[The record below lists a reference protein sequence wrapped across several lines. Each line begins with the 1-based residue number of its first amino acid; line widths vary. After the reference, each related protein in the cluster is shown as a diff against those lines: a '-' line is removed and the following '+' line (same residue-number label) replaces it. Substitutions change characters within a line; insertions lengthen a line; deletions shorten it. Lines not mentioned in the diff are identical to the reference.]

1 MSKYYAEDELKKMFG
16 GQKSGQK
23 WTDTETALFA
33 PYTDIISKPMSDEYS
48 SMLKGITHRQDEIR
62 QYNESL
68 WKDKKDFDFNITKQ
82 DVQKITSEI
91 KAKSKETPYT
101 KVQLLGTSFTIPTEM
116 ALSLKGISDILS
128 QAFFSDFAQEAQR
141 ESEKNKFTANATELA
156 YKGIKGAFEA
166 SQRVLSAPDRIN
178 ETVERLFKVDENV
191 PRLRATDIL
200 TNPGKAMYEGYVTAA
215 AEDNGKF
222 MYHAGNIMEAAG
234 GMVPTLIAGNVLGAA
249 HPVLGKLGSMATI
262 WTTSGASAFDEAQA
276 DGKSFWES
284 TAYGMTMGAA
294 EGVLGY
300 FIGGIGTTAKDSTG
314 ILGRVLKKPMNALV
328 NATKK
333 VSSSVKVQAAFRV
346 LLNGLAD
353 AGSEAIEEG
362 LQETLQ
368 NTYQKFIFKKDISW
382 DEGVLTAALYGAV
395 LSSVFNAASMVG
407 SYNTETRQVF
417 EEMGEACKVESDK
430 MFNIMPDL
438 PAEELAQYKQLLET
452 TLGDKTLADIGKIV
466 ESRENWIAEV
476 GEENGKYYDDA
487 VKTYERMKTDAA
499 TIKLIL
505 DKNPL
510 SETEQIKEKIKGKFE
525 PRDLT
530 GTMTEQDVRTAI
542 SEVAD
547 EIAYL
552 AHTDLDNDI
561 FNQKVIEA
569 QQLKDS
575 ADVMGIE
582 IPEGVFS
589 TVVNNIDA
597 DPEILKET
605 IRRTSTKPE
614 IPQDASYQ
622 EGMQSAKRLQIQGEL
637 AKVRSE
643 IEIQKAQADEALRK
657 MNEAAEAVRQDRA
670 NKDLLERYKQAKALH
685 DMEQQVRRANERK
698 LKYLIQEEQTLLLP
712 ERSSAEAKPEAA
724 AELDVEPEA
733 KPEAVEEVTPEVTP
747 EPAPAQE
754 AGQAE
759 QEAEQDRQTATPE
772 ITDETTGEQSFT
784 EGVLE
789 EYLNKNV
796 KEVPVEEHSKLS
808 VPPEVLTEQEI
819 ATVTEQAKRNATK
832 SNVVAALNRLIRPKE
847 KYGMQAI
854 ALEAAEGGYAIANKY
869 YIVHPNK
876 FPANFQYPARPMH
889 SEYETLSVLQN
900 DPTGIFAKWLNL
912 ARANNGESVQTPT
925 RAELATEIALYKER
939 VKKGAEF
946 DGLNE
951 RAAVHDFGERMPAVN
966 AQWLLDIMQT
976 LNTDKLTATFAKVQP
991 ESGPVYLYSKEAGE
1005 ATILPIRKYTLAA
1018 EDVFVRVPP
1027 AEGGIEF
1034 KLAEI
1039 APKAEIDK
1047 RAEAVRTA
1055 RNASKRNQ
1063 TRNAIS
1069 RIVGGYGA
1077 TNGHIYQDASLFSE
1091 SVDLPLIVNSFS
1103 IVRPNALPENLKLP
1117 KSSGTSVKETV
1128 NANTVWGVMKQYRT
1142 AKTNGRY
1149 VKLPSRTEIAV
1160 AIAKEN
1166 IKFSKKTG
1174 VNPMWDFGNVAVN
1187 AQTLL
1192 DVLYVLNTDSVEA
1205 YTGGDVSGLYIISE
1219 NGEGVIMPISKPK
1232 TQGKNSNFITVSP
1245 PLDNYL
1251 GFEELAEVPK
1261 KPEQEN
1267 AQMAEQEV
1275 TQEVKQTEQEVTQE
1289 VPQNAP
1295 QTERKFKI
1303 IDRNDTGTLKLREK
1317 VKGSLGVDLL
1327 YVDTLGG
1334 AEAVYSKSEG
1344 IIYVANDTALLP
1356 WRQIE
1361 KVIMHECVHS
1371 LQGTLAYDELIA
1383 YTANNRPDLFSKD
1396 NIAKTQDVYRRA
1408 GIELS
1413 EAEATQEIAADFLA
1427 DILGDMDLIN
1437 TIAAEAPK
1445 TSVGI
1450 AGWLRT
1456 TLNNLT
1462 KTAKKG
1468 KDTYIKEVMD
1478 YQKRLNKAMEEAS
1491 KKRANPEQQAEK
1503 PKMKTSDEILYSTDP
1518 YAYEMQFSITPDPTA
1533 EQMKEAIRVAREAV
1547 RRYGAIPEGATP
1559 LLREGDAIV
1568 IDGTQYLY
1576 PGMPQKISPKQN
1588 VSKFIRTVLESNLV
1602 TDRQKGQIIRDTMAG
1617 TIGVYQAQANKAVM
1631 AYAKNVIAEQGSI
1644 ESATDFFYEQLK
1656 TGKND
1661 SKTMAIGIEL
1671 LQHYF
1676 NNNNMETAEKIL
1688 GDLIVEL
1695 TEAGRKVQ
1703 LGNIL
1708 KQMSGTGQVYTL
1720 QKLVNKLNY
1729 HKKPGEQRYYLPDW
1743 VASELRQPDLTVE
1756 QQQDIYDRA
1765 TAEIIN
1771 QIPATWW
1778 EKWNQWRYL
1787 SMLGNPKT
1795 HIRNVLGNAVII
1807 PTIML
1812 KNTIAVP
1819 LEVAANV
1826 AEVKRLTN
1834 LSKEASRATTSQDKL
1849 KILSEV
1855 ERSAE
1860 YKSLLTRTVE
1870 AFKTESD
1877 KMNYLNGIAESLE
1890 ARIKTGQ
1897 AIERTK
1903 AAIAP
1908 TALKKFAKQDALRIT
1923 ELLTVGE
1930 KYTQNSLFKV
1940 VEQKKIFKTKWLEW
1954 IRKKNLDL
1962 LEAEDLLFLN
1972 YHYSNALAGYLHTN
1986 GITAQQ
1992 AAQAVQELSD
2002 GKFTKNTDLYLR
2014 AQEYAINEAKK
2025 ATYRDANSLA
2035 RTLNKFAKE
2044 SRGQEVLIEAIT
2056 PFKATPFNIVKRG
2069 VEYSPLG
2076 IISAVGK
2083 TYNAIA
2089 KGTVTPTQAID
2100 SMCAGL
2106 SGTAIA
2112 TVGMYLAAQ
2121 GLLSGLLGDDKEEK
2135 LLRQG
2140 GKQSFSVNILGNSY
2154 TIDWAAPVC
2163 MPLFV
2168 GVTLWEGISKGGL
2181 SLSET
2186 IESGLSILEPVFNL
2200 TMLQGINRAISSAKY
2215 NDRNPLA
2222 AVIVNQLGN
2231 YGGQGIPT
2239 LFGQI
2244 ARTMSKERGGT
2255 RTAYTGALPT
2265 DMQYIV
2271 QTWLNKIP
2279 GIPRNPY
2286 IDLWGET
2293 SVDPLWERAATNFLS
2308 PGYLETQEPLALKM
2322 AELQKRTD
2330 ESVVP
2335 IQPPKKITYLG
2346 KEYNLTAA
2354 EQVEYGKLIGAAQK
2368 EAAIEFIENGKKI
2381 TVQFNNDKGTRISAT
2396 VTFEQK
2402 DTGKTYGG
2410 LYSLDDLKARAL
2422 KKYMQSAKDKAHA
2435 QFMKEYLKR

>member
-353 AGSEAIEEG
+353 AGSEAIEEF

-759 QEAEQDRQTATPE
+759 QE
-772 ITDETTGEQSFT
+772 
-784 EGVLE
+784 
-789 EYLNKNV
+789 
-796 KEVPVEEHSKLS
+796 
-808 VPPEVLTEQEI
+808 
-819 ATVTEQAKRNATK
+819 
-832 SNVVAALNRLIRPKE
+832 
-847 KYGMQAI
+847 
-854 ALEAAEGGYAIANKY
+854 
-869 YIVHPNK
+869 
-876 FPANFQYPARPMH
+876 
-889 SEYETLSVLQN
+889 
-900 DPTGIFAKWLNL
+900 
-912 ARANNGESVQTPT
+912 
-925 RAELATEIALYKER
+925 
-939 VKKGAEF
+939 
-946 DGLNE
+946 
-951 RAAVHDFGERMPAVN
+951 
-966 AQWLLDIMQT
+966 
-976 LNTDKLTATFAKVQP
+976 
-991 ESGPVYLYSKEAGE
+991 
-1005 ATILPIRKYTLAA
+1005 
-1018 EDVFVRVPP
+1018 
-1027 AEGGIEF
+1027 
-1034 KLAEI
+1034 
-1039 APKAEIDK
+1039 
-1047 RAEAVRTA
+1047 
-1055 RNASKRNQ
+1055 
-1063 TRNAIS
+1063 
-1069 RIVGGYGA
+1069 
-1077 TNGHIYQDASLFSE
+1077 
-1091 SVDLPLIVNSFS
+1091 
-1103 IVRPNALPENLKLP
+1103 
-1117 KSSGTSVKETV
+1117 
-1128 NANTVWGVMKQYRT
+1128 
-1142 AKTNGRY
+1142 
-1149 VKLPSRTEIAV
+1149 
-1160 AIAKEN
+1160 
-1166 IKFSKKTG
+1166 
-1174 VNPMWDFGNVAVN
+1174 
-1187 AQTLL
+1187 
-1192 DVLYVLNTDSVEA
+1192 
-1205 YTGGDVSGLYIISE
+1205 
-1219 NGEGVIMPISKPK
+1219 
-1232 TQGKNSNFITVSP
+1232 
-1245 PLDNYL
+1245 
-1251 GFEELAEVPK
+1251 
-1261 KPEQEN
+1261 
-1267 AQMAEQEV
+1267 V

-1371 LQGTLAYDELIA
+1371 FQGTLAYDELIA

-1456 TLNNLT
+1456 TLNHLT

-1468 KDTYIKEVMD
+1468 EDTYIKEVMD

-1795 HIRNVLGNAVII
+1795 HIRNVLGNAVMI

-1923 ELLTVGE
+1923 ELLTEGE

-2215 NDRNPLA
+2215 HDRNPLA